1 MLGGSVVIAFIR
13 FGVSLAG
20 TILLYSILSE
30 PRYNKKQTIVRYTV
44 FSLVL
49 MSAACI
55 WYVLDWE
62 SCVRI
67 VAFAMFICFSFFAV
81 SMSCDPLFLSVYK
94 LALTFYLLAVFF
106 NRRAG
111 GFDFVFRQKRM
122 GGYCGAYRADWRH
135 CVSAGKI
142 CEKINP
148 GIQPLCRIRAGSL

>member
-67 VAFAMFICFSFFAV
+67 VAFAMFICFSF
-81 SMSCDPLFLSVYK
+81 L
-94 LALTFYLLAVFF
+94 
-106 NRRAG
+106 R
-111 GFDFVFRQKRM
+111 
-122 GGYCGAYRADWRH
+122 YR
-135 CVSAGKI
+135 
-142 CEKINP
+142 
-148 GIQPLCRIRAGSL
+148 